1 MADGMNANP
10 QNPQT
15 DLGAVAPPHNL
26 DAEQAILGAM
36 LYDNEVYHRLD
47 VPLRAEH
54 FYDPLHGRIYEVLVS
69 LIEKGRLADPVTLYD
84 HFVRDGGLAEIGGPA
99 YLAGLMESAG
109 LSATA
114 PEYARIVRDLAIRRE
129 LIRVAGEIAA
139 EAVEGVEAGESAVSQ
154 IEAAERKLFSL
165 AEQGSANRGA
175 KAFSHSVRE
184 AVEMAAEAYKSDGGL
199 SGIATGFD
207 ELDRTLGGLHP
218 SDLLILAG
226 RPSMGKTA
234 LAVNIAYQVAS
245 HYRGEPDREGR
256 IKPASGGRVLVYSL
270 EMSGAQLALRIVSD
284 ASGVGGDRL
293 RRGDL
298 TPQEF
303 GQVKQAA
310 MDISNIPLHIDDTG
324 GISIGQLTAAARRL
338 QRSEGLD
345 MIVVDYLQLVTASN
359 RRSDG
364 RVQEVSEI
372 TQGMKAMAKELNV
385 PVIALSQLSRQV
397 ENREDKRPQ
406 LSDLRES
413 GSIEQDAD
421 VVMFVYREAYY
432 TERAEPEAG
441 TDKHFEWQ
449 EKMNRIRHRSEVII
463 GKNRHGPVRTCTLGF
478 QPELT
483 KFYNLEREDKYEI
496 TH

>member
-1 MADGMNANP
+1 
-10 QNPQT
+10 
-15 DLGAVAPPHNL
+15 
-26 DAEQAILGAM
+26 
-36 LYDNEVYHRLD
+36 
-47 VPLRAEH
+47 
-54 FYDPLHGRIYEVLVS
+54 
-69 LIEKGRLADPVTLYD
+69 
-84 HFVRDGGLAEIGGPA
+84 
-99 YLAGLMESAG
+99 
-109 LSATA
+109 
-114 PEYARIVRDLAIRRE
+114 
-129 LIRVAGEIAA
+129 
-139 EAVEGVEAGESAVSQ
+139 
-154 IEAAERKLFSL
+154 
-165 AEQGSANRGA
+165 
-175 KAFSHSVRE
+175 
-184 AVEMAAEAYKSDGGL
+184 
-199 SGIATGFD
+199 
-207 ELDRTLGGLHP
+207 
-218 SDLLILAG
+218 
-226 RPSMGKTA
+226 
-234 LAVNIAYQVAS
+234 
-245 HYRGEPDREGR
+245 
-256 IKPASGGRVLVYSL
+256 
-270 EMSGAQLALRIVSD
+270 MSGAQLALRIVSD

-359 RRSDG
+359 RRSSDG

-372 TQGMKAMAKELNV
+372 TQGMKAMAKELHV

-483 KFYNLEREDKYEI
+483 KFYNLEREDKYEPQ
-496 TH
+496 H